1 VIQLDIANS
10 IFLLCLIVGGALLLI
25 TILVDD
31 VLGGLLDAF
40 HLSFDI
46 GGVSLMPP
54 LLGFVSMFG
63 VGGLVGTQI
72 LGLDNGRAS
81 LLGAVLGTAGAG
93 LVLLMWNTL
102 KKAEGAPAFSLSE
115 LVGKS
120 GRVTVAIPAHRFG
133 TVMLSH
139 AGMSHQLGA
148 TADQDIGSGTPV
160 RVTEV
165 VGTNVVVEPIRE
177 GGTS

>member
-1 VIQLDIANS
+1 MIQLDIANS
-10 IFLLCLIVGGALLLI
+10 IFLLCLIVGGGLLLI
-25 TILVDD
+25 TIIVDD

-40 HLSFDI
+40 DVGFDI

-81 LLGAVLGTAGAG
+81 LLGAVLGSAGAG
-93 LVLLMWNTL
+93 LVFVMWSTL
-102 KKAEGAPAFSLSE
+102 KKAEGAPAFSLQE
-115 LVGKS
+115 LVGKN
-120 GRVTVAIPAHRFG
+120 GRVSVAIPARRYG
-133 TVMLSH
+133 TVLLSH

-148 TADQDIGSGTPV
+148 TADKDIDSGTPV
-160 RVTEV
+160 RVTEIA
-165 VGTNVVVEPIRE
+165 GTNVVVEPIRE